1 MSSIRRFRA
10 QRGCRLSQIP
20 RCHWCGDPIKISS
33 RRPRAFCG
41 DRCRQAAHRR
51 ELRDRMEV
59 SGPDTKGQFRDS
71 TKSVDPRTVE
81 ARITH
86 LLGSGAHWRGG
97 VALDRATVAKIIRS
111 ELGGG
116 ISEVTSTD
124 GVKSTVIK
132 AGRADTCLPTA
143 TISRNT
149 PQPTRPVAVEGTGD
163 AINVAASD

>member
-1 MSSIRRFRA
+1 MRGSPICWVLGPTGGAVSRSI
-10 QRGCRLSQIP
+10 G
-20 RCHWCGDPIKISS
+20 
-33 RRPRAFCG
+33 RP
-41 DRCRQAAHRR
+41 
-51 ELRDRMEV
+51 
-59 SGPDTKGQFRDS
+59 
-71 TKSVDPRTVE
+71 
-81 ARITH
+81 
-86 LLGSGAHWRGG
+86 
-97 VALDRATVAKIIRS
+97 VAKIIRS

>member
-1 MSSIRRFRA
+1 MSNTRRLRA
-10 QRGCRLSQIP
+10 QRGRRLSQIP
-20 RCHWCGDPIKISS
+20 RCHWCGDPIKIGS

-51 ELRDRMEV
+51 EIRDRIGI
-59 SGPDTKGQFRDS
+59 SGPNTKGEFRDS
-71 TKSVDPRTVE
+71 PKSVDPRTVD
-81 ARITH
+81 AQIAH

-97 VALDRATVAKIIRS
+97 VALDRATITKIIRS
-111 ELGGG
+111 ELGDG

-124 GVKSTVIK
+124 NVKSTVIK
-132 AGRADTCLPTA
+132 AGRAPTA

-149 PQPTRPVAVEGTGD
+149 PQPPRQVAVEGTGD